1 MGWQVCLMLIMVK
14 VRILL
19 TVMVWMLVIACMVMM
34 LMLVMSRM
42 LTTVSYFASSQLP
55 RILLGTHSGPSHT
68 RRCLGSFH
76 EDEGWFEFG
85 FFQEEN
91 NIMEDKSKSTIAILE
106 TIYNVYLMV
115 GYPISVQSS
124 LTTIVIVIPIVLLL
138 LFNH

>member
-1 MGWQVCLMLIMVK
+1 MLIMVK

-19 TVMVWMLVIACMVMM
+19 TVMVWMLVMACLVMK
-34 LMLVMSRM
+34 LVLVMSRM
-42 LTTVSYFASSQLP
+42 LTTVSYFASSLLP

-85 FFQEEN
+85 FQEKKNN
-91 NIMEDKSKSTIAILE
+91 NIKEDKGESTIAILE